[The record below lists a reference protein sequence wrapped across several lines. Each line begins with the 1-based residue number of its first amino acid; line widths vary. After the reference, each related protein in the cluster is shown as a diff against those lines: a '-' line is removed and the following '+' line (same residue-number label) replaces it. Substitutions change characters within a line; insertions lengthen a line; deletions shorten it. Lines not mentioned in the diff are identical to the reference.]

1 MALHK
6 SHPTIIARLKRA
18 SGHLNAVVAM
28 LEAQKPCVDIA
39 QQLQA
44 VEAAIT
50 KAKRELINDHIQHCL
65 EPGHNGEA
73 VTALGELRQIAK
85 FL

>member
-1 MALHK
+1 MSLHT

-18 SGHLNAVVAM
+18 SGHLTSVISM
-28 LEAQKPCVDIA
+28 LEAQRPCIDIA

-65 EPGHNGEA
+65 EPGHAQEA
-73 VTALGELRQIAK
+73 TTALDELRQIAK

>member
-1 MALHK
+1 MTIHAN
-6 SHPTIIARLKRA
+6 HPSIIARLKRA
-18 SGHLNAVVAM
+18 SGHLNAVITM

-39 QQLQA
+39 QQMQA

-65 EPGHNGEA
+65 EPGHVANPG
-73 VTALGELRQIAK
+73 TALVELRQIAK

>member
-1 MALHK
+1 MITHK
-6 SHPTIIARLKRA
+6 THPNIVARLKRA
-18 SGHLNAVVAM
+18 SGHLTSVIAM

-39 QQLQA
+39 QQMQA

-65 EPGHNGEA
+65 EPGHVENPG
-73 VTALGELRQIAK
+73 TALVELRQIAK